1 MTNMTTTTDITVTFE
16 KNINDRNDW
25 IVVNETV
32 EVTEAIEAIEM
43 TEITKT
49 IEATKAT
56 ETTET
61 TETTEA
67 TEATVT
73 TEATETIEATET
85 TEATEVTTEVTEVIE
100 TETTDTINAI
110 NTHNWHDDG
119 LPDRPHNEFYKFLWV
134 PVNSRQWWFHV
145 PDLPDGFTADGFTVL
160 DVAPWAVIRPTEA
173 N

>member
-1 MTNMTTTTDITVTFE
+1 MTNMTTTTDVTVTFE

-43 TEITKT
+43 TEITET

-61 TETTEA
+61 TEPTD
-67 TEATVT
+67 
-73 TEATETIEATET
+73 
-85 TEATEVTTEVTEVIE
+85 ATEVTTDVTEVIE